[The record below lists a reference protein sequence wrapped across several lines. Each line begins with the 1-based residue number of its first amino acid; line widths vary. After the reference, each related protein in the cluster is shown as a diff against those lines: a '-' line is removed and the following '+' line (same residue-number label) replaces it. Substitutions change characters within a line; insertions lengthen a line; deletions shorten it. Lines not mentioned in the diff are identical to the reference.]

1 MNKYLLLRNNKQ
13 TGPYTIDDIK
23 TMGLKAYDL
32 VWIDG
37 KSAAWRYPGE
47 IEEFKSFAP
56 PVEEQPYDRFFKK
69 SSPEKKTGH
78 LQVEPS
84 VSEDK
89 SQIAKEYTPKI
100 FSSDPKKEPRRRK
113 YVSVSMPSGIQR
125 STIPADN
132 SEQKEN
138 NYKTTREEITDKKS
152 VPISN
157 EEKTSEIS
165 AEVKRSEKPVSGLRE
180 DKTVEQPISVRWKTV
195 EQPISVKAT
204 SVLFPERKIDDR
216 NDQDQYSSFAQAAGS
231 KRKELARGVL
241 QGVAIA
247 AALVSLVAVGILIG
261 MGIGSSKSPDVKPT
275 TQTGNSNLA
284 VMKDEPAAV
293 DTTVPTAAYS
303 VVVDTVAKTT
313 VLPSSNKPKATVKKA
328 VVLPENLAVEAVA
341 VPETITT
348 TPEVKTDKPADKE
361 AIRQNIAKKIYISTN
376 DYKVGMFG
384 GIDDVKITVHNG
396 SEYPVDL
403 VVVDVSYIQS
413 NKKSYKTESLQFK
426 DIAAN
431 SSLTMAAPKTN
442 KGIKIQTSLTHIT
455 SKSAG
460 LSE

>member
-1 MNKYLLLRNNKQ
+1 
-13 TGPYTIDDIK
+13 
-23 TMGLKAYDL
+23 
-32 VWIDG
+32 
-37 KSAAWRYPGE
+37 
-47 IEEFKSFAP
+47 
-56 PVEEQPYDRFFKK
+56 
-69 SSPEKKTGH
+69 
-78 LQVEPS
+78 
-84 VSEDK
+84 
-89 SQIAKEYTPKI
+89 
-100 FSSDPKKEPRRRK
+100 
-113 YVSVSMPSGIQR
+113 
-125 STIPADN
+125 
-132 SEQKEN
+132 
-138 NYKTTREEITDKKS
+138 
-152 VPISN
+152 
-157 EEKTSEIS
+157 
-165 AEVKRSEKPVSGLRE
+165 
-180 DKTVEQPISVRWKTV
+180 
-195 EQPISVKAT
+195 
-204 SVLFPERKIDDR
+204 
-216 NDQDQYSSFAQAAGS
+216 
-231 KRKELARGVL
+231 
-241 QGVAIA
+241 
-247 AALVSLVAVGILIG
+247 
-261 MGIGSSKSPDVKPT
+261 
-275 TQTGNSNLA
+275 
-284 VMKDEPAAV
+284 
-293 DTTVPTAAYS
+293 VPTAAYS

-431 SSLTMAAPKTN
+431 SSITMAAPKTN
-442 KGIKIQTSLTHIT
+442 KGIKIQTSLTHIA